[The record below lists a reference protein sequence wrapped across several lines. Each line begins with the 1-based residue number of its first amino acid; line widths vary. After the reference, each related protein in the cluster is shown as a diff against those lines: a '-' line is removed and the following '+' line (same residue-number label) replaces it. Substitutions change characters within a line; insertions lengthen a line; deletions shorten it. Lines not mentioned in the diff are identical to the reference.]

1 MEQFRG
7 TTITDLQS
15 AVQKVDGLFECT
27 CGRYVPTHVR
37 VAGELQENYITSD
50 VLPESKFC
58 SVECRNEAEQ
68 ASEDARHV

>member
-1 MEQFRG
+1 MMHRG
-7 TTITDLQS
+7 TTIAGLQS

-37 VAGELQENYITSD
+37 IGGGLTANYVTSG

-68 ASEDARHV
+68 AAEDARHV